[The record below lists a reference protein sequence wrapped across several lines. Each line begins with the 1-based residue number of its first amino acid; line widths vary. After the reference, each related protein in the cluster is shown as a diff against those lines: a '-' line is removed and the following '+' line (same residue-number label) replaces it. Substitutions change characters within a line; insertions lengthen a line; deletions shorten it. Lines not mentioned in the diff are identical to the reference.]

1 MYIVLYAI
9 INIVK
14 TYENQFT
21 HN

>member
-1 MYIVLYAI
+1 MYIVLYAV